1 MAGCNAWMPLH
12 RRSVDHIYL
21 RSHRNCWTC
30 WTKAHQVMVPTTDTV
45 RSAFL
50 LQTLVLALV
59 YISLFWSLQ
68 IVCRWKRSLNAFSS
82 GYMFFFDRGI
92 QWVPCP
98 LLWIDRH
105 WKNGPPV
112 WVSKALICSRLPW
125 SPARLSFSK
134 SCWNASCLDSYGSF
148 QWRDSLQ
155 LAIER
160 RGFPTIGPRLWQGQ
174 VLCRALKMRV
184 SVFHPM
190 ICSQERITES
200 ALPWTGRFFGWLQR
214 CHSMARS
221 SHSPSALR
229 PMQIKHRML
238 SSKMQLIITFQL
250 ELPTFF
256 WYCVNSC

>member
-12 RRSVDHIYL
+12 RRSLDHTYL

-82 GYMFFFDRGI
+82 GYMLFLGQGI

-112 WVSKALICSRLPW
+112 WVSEALICSRLPW

-134 SCWNASCLDSYGSF
+134 SCWNASCLDTS
-148 QWRDSLQ
+148 
-155 LAIER
+155 
-160 RGFPTIGPRLWQGQ
+160 
-174 VLCRALKMRV
+174 
-184 SVFHPM
+184 
-190 ICSQERITES
+190 
-200 ALPWTGRFFGWLQR
+200 GRFKSYRSGGSRIILR
-214 CHSMARS
+214 ARS
-221 SHSPSALR
+221 LLMTFIIFDKSSCIIFAVVRSTLLLWHFLLHSL
-229 PMQIKHRML
+229 
-238 SSKMQLIITFQL
+238 
-250 ELPTFF
+250 FF
-256 WYCVNSC
+256 S